1 MKRTNAI
8 KAILIVICM
17 LAAGICYAGSK
28 TEKAAGLS
36 KPGTFLATGALA
48 DRKPGGAESAAMD
61 EPAGSAKD
69 QAGTGNDLTGSAGGQ
84 PAAGEQDSAANEEV
98 CYVYICGE
106 VKLPG
111 VYPMAEGS
119 RVYQVVDQAG
129 GFTEAAAAEYLN
141 MADVVCDGLKLVVPA
156 ASELPDEKKYGDTSQ
171 AQAGQREGT
180 AVKTKVNLNTAG
192 KEALMTLTGIGE
204 ARAEDIIRYRTEQGP
219 FQKIEDVMKIS
230 GIKDAAFQKIKN
242 DITV

>member
-1 MKRTNAI
+1 MKRTSAI
-8 KAILIVICM
+8 KAVLIVICM
-17 LAAGICYAGSK
+17 LAAGICYAGTK
-28 TEKAAGLS
+28 NEKAVSLLS
-36 KPGTFLATGALA
+36 LEMPETEMTSTEHTGEPMTESPGHVQE
-48 DRKPGGAESAAMD
+48 ESSSEA
-61 EPAGSAKD
+61 
-69 QAGTGNDLTGSAGGQ
+69 
-84 PAAGEQDSAANEEV
+84 V

-106 VKLPG
+106 VNFPG

-129 GFTEAAAAEYLN
+129 GFTDAAAAEYLN
-141 MADVVCDGLKLVVPA
+141 MADAVHDGLKLVVPA
-156 ASELPDEKKYGDTSQ
+156 ASELPDEKRYGDTSQ
-171 AQAGQREGT
+171 EQAGQREGS

-219 FQKIEDVMKIS
+219 FQRIEDVMKIS